1 MREFNVITEFKNS
14 INANNIEIYIYKMRV
29 RDFENKHNEN
39 YDVVKELIKLN
50 NNPTIIFYEQYI
62 ASFIQIQNWGNEKY
76 IDVEKRIISLD
87 SNEKKIL
94 ERLLLKEIKDS
105 IDKEKYKVIKNSIYI
120 KKPVYYGK
128 GIKIDRYFNLDI
140 NVDINGDIIIGFDT
154 KHTFEYINTLDYEI
168 KSNNVKV
175 GDRVKDYYYNSTYEY
190 VDIAP
195 FTISEK
201 NKYMSC
207 SIVEYYEKKNQS
219 YIVNKLPKDM
229 KAVLVK
235 NNKSEILPY
244 IASRLKKVCR
254 FESLPQNIIKDF
266 NIKVKQKTNEKMQFM
281 IDEVIEIVKNSEHI
295 VVSKRNMI
303 CDNIGYKVKDLQQPD
318 LLFGNSSIQKYPL
331 YGLKNF
337 GVYENKK
344 IEIKYFID
352 PILAKNNMYLKRVV
366 EFCNE
371 LESFSKN
378 LGVEL
383 KRVTLNDKV
392 KFKEIRIDNEDIFS
406 YELKK
411 IVSNYNETTII
422 ILSEENLGKYYNI
435 IKKTFSGGNEIP
447 TQCIGFDTLS
457 YNEKNKDS
465 IFLNILLGIYAK
477 SGIQPWI
484 LKEKLNS
491 DCFIG
496 LDVSRENKVN
506 KAGVIQVVGKDGKVL
521 KTKVISASQSGEK
534 IKLETL
540 KEIVFEAVGSY
551 ENAYGCRPK
560 HITFHR
566 DGISREELE
575 NLKNTMNNLG
585 IEFDYIEITK
595 GINRRI
601 ATISDDKQWKTVMG
615 RCYYKDDSAF
625 ICTTKPYEG
634 MGMAQPIRIRRVFGS
649 LDIEKIVEDAYKLTF
664 MHVGAINKIRLPIT
678 TYYADLSSTYGNRDL
693 IPSNI
698 DTNCLYF
705 I

>member
-39 YDVVKELIKLN
+39 YDIVKELIKLN

-62 ASFIQIQNWGNEKY
+62 ASFIEIQNWGSEKY
-76 IDVEKRIISLD
+76 IDVEKRIITLD

-540 KEIVFEAVGSY
+540 REIVFEAVGSY

-601 ATISDDKQWKTVMG
+601 ATISEGQEWKTVMG

-634 MGMAQPIRIRRVFGS
+634 MGMAQPIRVRRVFGS
-649 LDIEKIVEDAYKLTF
+649 LDIEKVVEDAYKLTF

>member
-39 YDVVKELIKLN
+39 YDIVKELIKLN

-62 ASFIQIQNWGNEKY
+62 ASFIEIQNWGSEKY
-76 IDVEKRIISLD
+76 IDVEKRIITLD

-540 KEIVFEAVGSY
+540 REIVFEAVGSY
-551 ENAYGCRPK
+551 ENTYGCKPK

-601 ATISDDKQWKTVMG
+601 ATISEGQEWKTVMG

-634 MGMAQPIRIRRVFGS
+634 MGMAQPIRVRRVFGS
-649 LDIEKIVEDAYKLTF
+649 LDIEKVVEDAYKLTF

>member
-62 ASFIQIQNWGNEKY
+62 ASFIQIQNLGNEKY

>member
-39 YDVVKELIKLN
+39 YDIVKELIKLN

-62 ASFIQIQNWGNEKY
+62 ASFIEIQNWGSEKY
-76 IDVEKRIISLD
+76 IDVEKRIITLD

-601 ATISDDKQWKTVMG
+601 ATISEGQEWKTVMG